1 MAGGALLYVVTS
13 IVGVEA
19 YKMHLPGGLNAAYA
33 VEIVIYL
40 GTFLLTI
47 PVSLWNTYLS
57 YKEGT
62 GKMRPFFEATRPL
75 ISLVGQALLCWVW
88 ALASKNDIVN
98 ADPRCFFYMSG
109 TLYSNIVARLI
120 VSQMSGTRCESLSP
134 SLIPLTAAVI
144 MALVIPGLP
153 NIGELAILY
162 LLTAVLTISHLH
174 YAVCVLIQ
182 MCQHLNITLF
192 TIKPK
197 PEGTM
202 SQNGSS
208 KNRRIDASD
217 EGNEDKDRLLSYQE
231 DLAYLSSDNDEIS
244 HYNEGISSL
253 PNLETVK
260 VVTTEG
266 GQNRFSNSTSNSNS

>member
-13 IVGVEA
+13 IVGVET
-19 YKMHLPGGLNAAYA
+19 YKFYLPGGLNPAYA
-33 VEIVIYL
+33 MEIVIYL

-47 PVSLWNTYLS
+47 PVSFWNIYLS
-57 YKEGT
+57 YKDGT
-62 GKMRPFFEATRPL
+62 GKMRPFIEAARPL
-75 ISLVGQALLCWVW
+75 ISLVAQAVLCWMW
-88 ALASKNDIVN
+88 ALGSKHDIVN

-134 SLIPLTAAVI
+134 GLIPLTAAVV

-153 NIGELAILY
+153 EIGELAILY

-174 YAVCVLIQ
+174 YAICVLIQ
-182 MCQHLNITLF
+182 MCHHLNITFF

-197 PEGTM
+197 PEGS

-208 KNRRIDASD
+208 QNQDT
-217 EGNEDKDRLLSYQE
+217 DRLLSNQE

-244 HYNEGISSL
+244 HYNEGIST
-253 PNLETVK
+253 NLEAVK
-260 VVTTEG
+260 VVSTED
-266 GQNRFSNSTSNSNS
+266 GQSRFINSTSNPNC

>member
-13 IVGVEA
+13 VVGVEA
-19 YKMHLPGGLNAAYA
+19 YKFYLPGGLNAAYA

-47 PVSLWNTYLS
+47 PVSLWNIYLS
-57 YKEGT
+57 YKDGT
-62 GKMRPFFEATRPL
+62 GKMRPFLEAMRPL
-75 ISLVGQALLCWVW
+75 IALVAQALLCWMW
-88 ALASKNDIVN
+88 ALASKNDIIN

-134 SLIPLTAAVI
+134 GLVPLTAAVI

-153 NIGELAILY
+153 KIGELAILY

-192 TIKPK
+192 KIKPK
-197 PEGTM
+197 PEGGM
-202 SQNGSS
+202 SLNGVTR
-208 KNRRIDASD
+208 NR
-217 EGNEDKDRLLSYQE
+217 NEDTDRLLSNQE
-231 DLAYLSSDNDEIS
+231 DLAYLSSDSDEIS

-253 PNLETVK
+253 PNLEAVK
-260 VVTTEG
+260 VISTED
-266 GQNRFSNSTSNSNS
+266 GQSRFINSTSNPNC